1 MRRKQ
6 SAWNLVDEVLTE
18 MSDLNFSNWA
28 TDRIKFRDIFIQ
40 EIKEYIRE
48 EDLEI
53 IDEMPEEREW

>member
-6 SAWNLVDEVLTE
+6 TAWNLVDEVLTE

-53 IDEMPEEREW
+53 IGEMPEEGEQ

>member
-53 IDEMPEEREW
+53 IGEMPEEREW

>member
-28 TDRIKFRDIFIQ
+28 TDRIKFRDALIQ

-53 IDEMPEEREW
+53 IGEMPEEREW

>member
-53 IDEMPEEREW
+53 IGEMPEEGEQ